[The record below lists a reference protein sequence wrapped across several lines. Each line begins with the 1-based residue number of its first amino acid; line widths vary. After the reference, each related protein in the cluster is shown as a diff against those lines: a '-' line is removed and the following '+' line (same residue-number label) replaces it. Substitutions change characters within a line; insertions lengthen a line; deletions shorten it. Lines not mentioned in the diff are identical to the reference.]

1 MSQPNKVLS
10 FDLLEQPWIICE
22 TGDSTEK
29 LSIRQIFDGSATP
42 IQIRGD
48 SPTQDYAVLRVLLAI
63 FWRAHHSS
71 AFGSHDWEQ
80 WFIAKRKELVDNG
93 KDDVVLEYLNR
104 YRHRFNLFDAE
115 APFMQVADLDTTKS
129 TRQSV
134 SRILP
139 DAEHDYFT
147 MRTHEGRRSLAF
159 DEGARWLIHAQAYDY
174 SGIKSGA
181 VGDPRVKGGK
191 GYPIGTGWA
200 GMTGGTVIRG
210 RSLLETLLLN
220 TPQEVFSTD
229 SVEDLPVWEREPD
242 TAAQR
247 NDREGKIAKPLAPQP
262 QGAADLATWQSR
274 RIRLFAEENRV
285 VAVLVSNGDPLPDAG
300 KNVFGDPMTPY
311 RFSKNQT
318 KKGQLA
324 FYPKPYDPQRTM
336 WRSLDALLVS
346 ESDAGFTKDEHAPK
360 RPENLV
366 NFSRIAKHERKK
378 EIADVSIV
386 SMEYGPQSSSVATV
400 ITGNIGLPL
409 SLLQDDRIS
418 RVHRQ
423 YVRDAADATRNAATS
438 LGWFAGQ
445 LGVAAGGEYEFDKD
459 VADRLY
465 TVLEPLFIAWLR
477 NLDLERIEEEAVSW
491 QAEIQRQVLEIAA
504 EAVRGAGQ
512 KALIGRVID
521 GEDDRGG
528 HVISAGSLYR
538 QLQYRI
544 GNDLPLL
551 REYEKEERALL
562 KKGNQE

>member
-1 MSQPNKVLS
+1 
-10 FDLLEQPWIICE
+10 
-22 TGDSTEK
+22 
-29 LSIRQIFDGSATP
+29 
-42 IQIRGD
+42 
-48 SPTQDYAVLRVLLAI
+48 
-63 FWRAHHSS
+63 
-71 AFGSHDWEQ
+71 
-80 WFIAKRKELVDNG
+80 
-93 KDDVVLEYLNR
+93 
-104 YRHRFNLFDAE
+104 
-115 APFMQVADLDTTKS
+115 MQVADLDTTKA

-147 MRTHEGRRSLAF
+147 MRTHKGRQSLAF
-159 DEGARWLIHAQAYDY
+159 DEAARWLIHTQAYDY

-181 VGDPRVKGGK
+181 IGDPRVKGGK

-220 TPQEVFSTD
+220 TTPQVLSDEAV
-229 SVEDLPVWEREPD
+229 VDLPVWEREAD

-247 NDREGKIAKPLAPQP
+247 NDRAGKLASPPAPQP

-274 RIRLFAEENRV
+274 RIRLFTEGDRV
-285 VAVLVSNGDPLPDAG
+285 TAVLVSNGDPIPDAG

-324 FYPKPYDPQRTM
+324 FYAKPYDAQRTM

-346 ESDAGFTKDEHAPK
+346 ESDAGFTGGEHAPK

-366 NFSRIAKHERKK
+366 NFSNIARSQRTQ

-386 SMEYGPQSSSVATV
+386 SMEYGAQSSSVGTV
-400 ITGNIGLPL
+400 VTGTIGLPL
-409 SLLQDDRIS
+409 SLLQDDKTS

-423 YVRDAADATRNAATS
+423 YVRDAADVTRNAAIS
-438 LGWFAGQ
+438 LGWFVGQ
-445 LGVAAGGEYEFDKD
+445 LAVAAGGEYVFDAD
-459 VADRLY
+459 AADRLY
-465 TVLEPLFIAWLR
+465 TVLEPLFINWLR
-477 NLDLERIEEEAVSW
+477 GLDLNNIEEEAVTW
-491 QAEIQRQVLEIAA
+491 QRQIRQQLLQIAD

-512 KALIGRVID
+512 KALIGRVVD
-521 GEDDRGG
+521 SGEDGG
-528 HVISAGSLYR
+528 GRVISAGSLYR

-544 GNDLPLL
+544 TQDLPLL
-551 REYEKEERALL
+551 REHEREERELRQ
-562 KKGNQE
+562 KGNQS

>member
-1 MSQPNKVLS
+1 MKQTDNHPS
-10 FDLLEQPWIICE
+10 FNLLDQPWIVCVTS
-22 TGDSTEK
+22 TGTEK
-29 LSIRQIFDGSATP
+29 LSIRQIFDGTTTP
-42 IQIRGD
+42 IQVLGD

-63 FWRAHHSS
+63 FWRAHR
-71 AFGSHDWEQ
+71 GSPEDSPSWEK
-80 WFIAKRKELVDNG
+80 WFIAKRQELIEQNR
-93 KDDVVLEYLNR
+93 DDRVLEYLDE
-104 YRHRFNLFDAE
+104 YQHRFDLFDSA
-115 APFMQVADLDTTKS
+115 APFMQVADLDTTKA

-147 MRTHEGRRSLAF
+147 MRTHKGRESLAF
-159 DEGARWLIHAQAYDY
+159 DEAARWLIHTQAYDY

-181 VGDPRVKGGK
+181 IGDPRVKGGR

-220 TPQEVFSTD
+220 TTPQVLSDEAV
-229 SVEDLPVWEREPD
+229 VDLPVWEREAD

-247 NDREGKIAKPLAPQP
+247 NDRAGKLASPPAPQP

-274 RIRLFAEENRV
+274 RIRLFAEGDRV
-285 VAVLVSNGDPLPDAG
+285 TAVLVSNGDQIPDAG

-324 FYPKPYDPQRTM
+324 FYAKPYDAQRTM

-346 ESDAGFTKDEHAPK
+346 ESDAGFTGGEHAPK

-366 NFSRIAKHERKK
+366 SFSNIARSQRTQ

-386 SMEYGPQSSSVATV
+386 SMEYGAQSSSVGTV
-400 ITGNIGLPL
+400 VTGTIGLPL
-409 SLLQDDRIS
+409 SLLQDDKTS

-423 YVRDAADATRNAATS
+423 YVRDAADVTRNAAIS
-438 LGWFAGQ
+438 LGWFVGQ
-445 LGVAAGGEYEFDKD
+445 LAVAAGGEYVFDAD
-459 VADRLY
+459 AADRLY
-465 TVLEPLFIAWLR
+465 TILEPLFINWMR
-477 NLDLERIEEEAVSW
+477 GLDLENIEEEAVMW
-491 QAEIQRQVLEIAA
+491 QKQIRQQLLQIAD

-512 KALIGRVID
+512 KALIGRVVD
-521 GEDDRGG
+521 SGEDGG
-528 HVISAGSLYR
+528 GRVISAGSLYR

-544 GNDLPLL
+544 TQDLPLL
-551 REYEKEERALL
+551 REHEREERELRQ
-562 KKGNQE
+562 KGNQS